1 MVVPA
6 SFLAVAGLVVVYLFS
21 GRLRFLGGTPRSV
34 WLSVGGGVSVAYV
47 FVHLLPELAESQ
59 ETIAGAVGEEL
70 AFLEYHVYLVSLLGL
85 VFFYGL
91 EQSARGSRGRKAG
104 RGDSTG
110 QGVFWLHIS
119 SFAVYNAIIGYLLLH
134 RLDSGLENLL
144 LLSVAMALH
153 FVVNDYGLRA
163 PHGGVREGG
172 AVGDLCRRYTR
183 LGCRPPRRG
192 ARPLLPCS
200 LLFGGG
206 TIMNVLKEELPRNV
220 GVVRATA
227 GPVRLDK

>member
-6 SFLAVAGLVVVYLFS
+6 SFLAVAGLVVVHLFS
-21 GRLRFLGGTPRSV
+21 GKLRFLGGTPRSV

-91 EQSARGSRGRKAG
+91 EQTARGSRGRKAG

-110 QGVFWLHIS
+110 QGIFWLHIS

-144 LLSVAMALH
+144 LFSVAMALH

-163 PHGGVREGG
+163 HHTG
-172 AVGDLCRRYTR
+172 AYARVGRWVISAAIV
-183 LGCRPPRRG
+183 LGWVIGLLAEVPEAAIAALTAFLAG
-192 ARPLLPCS
+192 ARS
-200 LLFGGG
+200 
-206 TIMNVLKEELPRNV
+206 
-220 GVVRATA
+220 
-227 GPVRLDK
+227 